1 MMLGPYEVLL
11 IAGTTFAATALVTI
25 LTVLVLRLTPHSG
38 IALRCAVVLA
48 GSLVSIVVSTLAVA
62 AEMYL
67 SGHDVVVLAYVIGI
81 SALMSMIAG
90 WAVTGRAIRS
100 PVEALVADA
109 RRVGDG
115 DVVTASLTGWREFDE
130 VSAEL
135 AETSRRLADARAQ
148 IAELDAA
155 RRQFFAWISHDLRTP
170 LAGMRA
176 MAEALEDG
184 TAAEPGLYIATIR
197 TKVDT
202 INKMVDDLFQLSK
215 LQTGS
220 LELSCEPVV
229 LRDLV
234 SDAVAD
240 VQAIA
245 TGRGIRIVDDGIDG
259 HVVWADPREI
269 TRAIGNLLS
278 NAVRHAPDESTI
290 TVRAVE
296 GDETL
301 VLSVVDQGEG
311 VSSEDLGSIF
321 DIGWRAD
328 TARTSDRVDSATT
341 GAGLGLAIVRGI
353 VEAHGGSIRAQRTAA
368 GFQLD
373 LELPTAAAG

>member
-11 IAGTTFAATALVTI
+11 IAVTTLAATAAVTLVTALI
-25 LTVLVLRLTPHSG
+25 LRLTPPSS
-38 IALRCAVVLA
+38 IALRFAVVLG
-48 GSLVSIVVSTLAVA
+48 GSLLSIVASTLAVA

-67 SGHDVVVLAYVIGI
+67 SGHDAVVLGWVIGI
-81 SALMSMIAG
+81 SALMSMAAG
-90 WAVTGRAIRS
+90 WAVTGRGVRA
-100 PVEALVADA
+100 PVDALVADA

-115 DVVTASLTGWREFDE
+115 DVVTASATGLREFDE

-135 AETSRRLADARAQ
+135 AETSRRLAEARAQ
-148 IAELDAA
+148 IAELDSA

-184 TAAEPGLYIATIR
+184 TAAEPGLYITTIR
-197 TKVDT
+197 IKVDT
-202 INKMVDDLFQLSK
+202 INRMVDDLFQLSK

-220 LELSCEPVV
+220 IELRCEPVV
-229 LRDLV
+229 LLDLV

-240 VQAIA
+240 VQALA
-245 TGRGIRIVDDGIDG
+245 DDRGIRIVDDGIDG

-278 NAVRHAPDESTI
+278 NSVRHAPDDSVI
-290 TVRAVE
+290 TVRAVC
-296 GDETL
+296 DDATL
-301 VLSVVDQGEG
+301 ILSVIDEGEG

-321 DIGWRAD
+321 DVGWRAD
-328 TARTSDRVDSATT
+328 TARSSETDGSATT

-353 VEAHGGSIRAQRTAA
+353 VEAHGGTIRAQRTAA

-373 LELPTAAAG
+373 LALPTAAAG

>member
-11 IAGTTFAATALVTI
+11 IAGTTFAATAVVTV

-38 IALRCAVVLA
+38 IAVRCAVVLA

-115 DVVTASLTGWREFDE
+115 DVVAASLTGWREFDE

-176 MAEALEDG
+176 MAEALENG

-220 LELSCEPVV
+220 LELCCEPVV

-245 TGRGIRIVDDGIDG
+245 IGRGIRIVDDGIYG

-278 NAVRHAPDESTI
+278 NAVRHAPDDSTI
-290 TVRAVE
+290 TVRAV
-296 GDETL
+296 GDDATL

-321 DIGWRAD
+321 DVGWRAD
-328 TARTSDRVDSATT
+328 TARTSDRDDSATT

-353 VEAHGGSIRAQRTAA
+353 VEAHGGTIRAQRTAA

>member
-38 IALRCAVVLA
+38 IAVRCAVVLA

-220 LELSCEPVV
+220 LELFCEPVV

-296 GDETL
+296 GDATL

-328 TARTSDRVDSATT
+328 TARTSDRVDTATT